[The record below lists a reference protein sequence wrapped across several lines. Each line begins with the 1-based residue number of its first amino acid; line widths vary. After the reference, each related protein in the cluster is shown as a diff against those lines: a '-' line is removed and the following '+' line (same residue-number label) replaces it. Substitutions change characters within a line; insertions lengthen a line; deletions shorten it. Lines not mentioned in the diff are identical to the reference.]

1 MIDLGFRVDK
11 KKFISK
17 YFSDFA
23 YRLPKRSPAYRI
35 LSREA
40 ERLYDQVTKYGV
52 ILVDEKEIRRR
63 IAYLSSIK
71 PKNEV
76 EKIRISTEIEVLKK
90 MLEV

>member
-1 MIDLGFRVDK
+1 MGFRVDK

-23 YRLPKRSPAYRI
+23 YGFPKKSPAYRI

-52 ILVDEKEIRRR
+52 ILVDEREIRKR
-63 IAYLSSIK
+63 IARLSTIK
-71 PKNEV
+71 PENEA
-76 EKIRISTEIEVLKK
+76 EKIKVSTEIEVLKK
-90 MLEV
+90 ILEV